1 MVRISYPHVSCT
13 VCIMFF
19 IYINNTLCLFQL
31 FKKLYLQ
38 ENLNWSEFQ
47 LVDRLSDYLDKC
59 VEITWL
65 MSVHD
70 PPMRFILSRRDE
82 QIDLSR
88 FMYFRVKGKV
98 TDFTV
103 WPAMVLYHG
112 GPVIRH
118 GHVIPKRTTK

>member
-1 MVRISYPHVSCT
+1 
-13 VCIMFF
+13 
-19 IYINNTLCLFQL
+19 
-31 FKKLYLQ
+31 
-38 ENLNWSEFQ
+38 
-47 LVDRLSDYLDKC
+47 
-59 VEITWL
+59 

-88 FMYFRVKGKV
+88 FMYFRVKGKI

-118 GHVIPKRTTK
+118 GHVIYRKIVMKTQ